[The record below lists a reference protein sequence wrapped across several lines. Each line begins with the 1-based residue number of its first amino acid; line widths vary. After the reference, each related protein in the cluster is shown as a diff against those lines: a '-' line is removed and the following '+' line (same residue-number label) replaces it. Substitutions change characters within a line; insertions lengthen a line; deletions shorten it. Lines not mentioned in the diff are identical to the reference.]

1 MCICCLCIYTYIQYI
16 VLIVFSIYICAFT
29 LYFQTP
35 DSYGSML
42 ELSWKGTKPL
52 DLGEGVTRKFL
63 QDGDE
68 VIMTGY
74 CQGNGYRVGFGEC
87 RGKILPATNV
97 Q

>member
-1 MCICCLCIYTYIQYI
+1 MTCNM
-16 VLIVFSIYICAFT
+16 CAFT

-68 VIMTGY
+68 VIMTGF
-74 CQGNGYRVGFGEC
+74 CQGNSYRVGFGEC

>member
-1 MCICCLCIYTYIQYI
+1 MFKLKDIQHK
-16 VLIVFSIYICAFT
+16 VLYH
-29 LYFQTP
+29 FQTP

-42 ELSWKGTKPL
+42 ELSWKGTKPVE
-52 DLGEGVTRKFL
+52 LGEGVMRKFL

-74 CQGNGYRVGFGEC
+74 CQGNGYKVGFGEC
-87 RGKILPATNV
+87 RGKILPATHM

>member
-1 MCICCLCIYTYIQYI
+1 MQLT
-16 VLIVFSIYICAFT
+16 FFF
-29 LYFQTP
+29 YFQTP

-42 ELSWKGTKPL
+42 ELCWKGTKPV
-52 DLGEGVTRKFL
+52 DLGEGITRKFL

-87 RGKILPATNV
+87 RGKILPALQV